1 MDDQIKI
8 HHIALQCDNKE
19 KAILFYHK
27 TLGLKETK
35 TFFLS
40 ESLTYSIFSL
50 NLSVEVIVFQNDS
63 LYIEVFIVPVENEK
77 TCAHTCLLVDNLV
90 EFINL
95 CEKFESEIIKKL
107 SLKELRNLPYNGPCS
122 NRQKKL
128 CMKEIIKRINE

>member
-95 CEKFESEIIKKL
+95 CKKNHVDYY
-107 SLKELRNLPYNGPCS
+107 SVKKEDRNLWFVKDFSGNIFE
-122 NRQKKL
+122 
-128 CMKEIIKRINE
+128 MKGKII